1 VISTLQRLRHV
12 DPKRF
17 RSGTAVALLA
27 MMLSLSGE
35 VVASVSMS
43 PPRTRLSIAP
53 GSHGRQTITIRSL
66 AQAPVT
72 CSVRS
77 ADWTI
82 ENGTA
87 DGLRYHAPGTC
98 ERSCTP
104 WIQVWPDIFE
114 LPPGGQQDIS
124 LSVALPEDA
133 EGSYFSALIL
143 DVQGDNQDGG
153 SGFLASTRINYGHL
167 ITVDTAGR
175 TVWSAEI
182 EDFRVSR
189 PDDTSGLEMQA
200 SIRNLGTAGLR
211 PEGFLAV
218 VDAEGVLVGRIPL
231 KTYFAQ
237 PGGTIQLAE
246 VWEGLLKAGVY
257 RAIGAIDIGG
267 DQTLAP
273 EVEFRVTDRIELTGV
288 EIARHDSRLE
298 ANVGARNLGNLTAVL
313 SIRIRVSSA
322 SGVPI
327 GSFAAGEL
335 TVLPGATAV
344 KPVDLGIL
352 PPGRYELEVLA
363 ENEAYRLQTTEQ
375 FQVP

>member
-1 VISTLQRLRHV
+1 MRL
-12 DPKRF
+12 F
-17 RSGTAVALLA
+17 SGTGLALLA
-27 MMLSLSGE
+27 LVLSLSGE
-35 VVASVSMS
+35 AQASVSMS

-53 GSHGRQTITIRSL
+53 GSHGRQTISIRSL
-66 AQAPVT
+66 AETPIT

-87 DGLRYHAPGTC
+87 DGLRYHAPGTR

-104 WIQVWPDIFE
+104 WIQVWPDVFE
-114 LPPGGQQDIS
+114 LPPGGRQDIS
-124 LSVALPEDA
+124 LSVALPDSA

-143 DVQGDNQDGG
+143 EVQNDTQPGAE
-153 SGFLASTRINYGHL
+153 GFLASTRINFGHL

-175 TVWSAEI
+175 TTWSAEI

-189 PDDTSGLEMQA
+189 PDDTRGLEIRA
-200 SIRNLGTAGLR
+200 SIRNLGNAALR
-211 PEGFLAV
+211 PEGFLAI

-237 PGGTIQLAE
+237 PGGTIQLSE
-246 VWEGLLKAGVY
+246 VWEGLLEEGVY
-257 RAIGAIDIGG
+257 NAIGTIDLGG
-267 DQTLAP
+267 DQILVP
-273 EVEFRVTDRIELTGV
+273 ELEFEVTDQVELTGV
-288 EIARHDSRLE
+288 DVARHGSRVE
-298 ANVGARNLGNLTAVL
+298 ANVRARNLGNLTAVL
-313 SIRIRVSSA
+313 GMRIHLRSA

-335 TVLPGATAV
+335 TVLPGGTAE
-344 KPVDLGIL
+344 KLVDLGIL

-363 ENEAYRLQTTEQ
+363 ANDAYSLETTER